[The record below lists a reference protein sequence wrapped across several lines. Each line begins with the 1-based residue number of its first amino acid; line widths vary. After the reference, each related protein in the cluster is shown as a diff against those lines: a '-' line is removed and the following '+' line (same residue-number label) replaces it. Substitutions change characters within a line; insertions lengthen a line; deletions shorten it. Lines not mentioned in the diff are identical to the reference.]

1 MMNEAQQKAWSC
13 LTKVEQ
19 QSLFLHTSEGKSS
32 WEAGSMM
39 NISHY
44 KYIEI
49 RERSEKF
56 FRMFADFFEK
66 HNSIFRPDCPCER
79 NFQDFI
85 EGVIEHRL
93 KKRDAVVYTGDS
105 TQQITKVNRKNLIRN
120 MKYLKESEDNWD
132 LDSMRLIFEFD
143 RWNNFRI
150 LPRLMQAPSAYKR
163 RANEKQKIYIKYLR
177 EKFPKWAHKKLIERF
192 KCKIT
197 HNSTQPRYW
206 IALVSREL
214 YQDTGYKVFP
224 VKPSEEVITEMSR
237 FFLYVFKDKDDADT
251 FGFMVDKYID
261 KTSTI
266 PSGQKFW
273 TEFRNVL
280 EEAVNFSQV
289 NNIDFNMKTLDMAY
303 NPRPKKKKS
312 KGKRDKNLEGQQRV
326 KEEQF
331 YQ

>member
-66 HNSIFRPDCPCER
+66 HNSIFRPDCPCDR

-150 LPRLMQAPSAYKR
+150 LPSILQQPSAFKR
-163 RANEKQKIYIKYLR
+163 RLNKKDKIYIKYLLER
-177 EKFPKWAHKKLIERF
+177 IPTWVLEKLKERF
-192 KCKIT
+192 
-197 HNSTQPRYW
+197 Y
-206 IALVSREL
+206 
-214 YQDTGYKVFP
+214 YK
-224 VKPSEEVITEMSR
+224 VKPSKNKWWVALISPDLYTDGYYLLPIRPEDEVLNEMNR
-237 FFLYVFKDKDDADT
+237 FYIYVFDDKEDADT
-251 FGFMVDKYID
+251 FGYLV
-261 KTSTI
+261 TSFYERTAKVI
-266 PSGQKFW
+266 AGQKFW
-273 TEFRNVL
+273 PEYRYLVQKAINYN
-280 EEAVNFSQV
+280 AV
-289 NNIDFNMKTLDMAY
+289 NNIEFNVKRLDNAY
-303 NPRPKKKKS
+303 NIKQKRKSKKKS
-312 KGKRDKNLEGQQRV
+312 LKDTSETRV
-326 KEEQF
+326 SDPKLF
-331 YQ
+331 YK

>member
-93 KKRDAVVYTGDS
+93 NKRDAVVYTGDS

-150 LPRLMQAPSAYKR
+150 LPSILQQPSAFKR
-163 RANEKQKIYIKYLR
+163 RLNKKDKIYIKYLLER
-177 EKFPKWAHKKLIERF
+177 IPTWVLEKLKERF
-192 KCKIT
+192 
-197 HNSTQPRYW
+197 Y
-206 IALVSREL
+206 
-214 YQDTGYKVFP
+214 YK
-224 VKPSEEVITEMSR
+224 VKPSKKKWWVALISSDLYTDGYYLLPIRPEEEVLNEMNR
-237 FFLYVFKDKDDADT
+237 FYIYVFDDKEDADT
-251 FGFMVDKYID
+251 FGYLV
-261 KTSTI
+261 TSFYERTAKVI
-266 PSGQKFW
+266 AGQKFW
-273 TEFRNVL
+273 PEYRYLVQKAINYN
-280 EEAVNFSQV
+280 AV
-289 NNIDFNMKTLDMAY
+289 NNIEFNVKRLDNAY
-303 NPRPKKKKS
+303 NIKPKRKS
-312 KGKRDKNLEGQQRV
+312 KRKSLKDTSETRV
-326 KEEQF
+326 SDPKLF
-331 YQ
+331 YK